1 MSKRERNPTL
11 GFGSNLTLRDLL
23 TAFAVMGFEASWHP
37 EGSANDEKKPD
48 PWNVKDVAVRA
59 VAVAEAVLDELE
71 E

>member
-23 TAFAVMGFEASWHP
+23 VGFAVMGFEASWHP
-37 EGSANDEKKPD
+37 ESDTEYNVQ
-48 PWNVKDVAVRA
+48 WNVKDVAVRA

>member
-1 MSKRERNPTL
+1 MGKRERNPTL

-23 TAFAVMGFEASWHP
+23 TAFAAMGFEASWHP
-37 EGSANDEKKPD
+37 EHGDKAEGL
-48 PWNVKDVAVRA
+48 WHVKDVAVRA